1 MKECLG
7 KQKTEEKEQDVPDDQ
22 LFKVCQDMLVPMD
35 AIGSPSSPNLYED
48 AEWSELS
55 MKDLVAVETTANAF
69 IRELDAARQRLRAAR
84 ARSEPEFVDAGE
96 SVDEATASPSS
107 HEDAEW
113 SELSMKDIR
122 AIETTARAFTREL
135 DAARERLRMA
145 RARSEPEFEAE
156 RRVRARRLVQVL
168 TSCPPTPETAE
179 SPLPLSPTH
188 SPRAAT
194 GGGIDLEDRLL
205 DIHEAAMEETAKT
218 AIHDAIVKHRKKR
231 LMKKHFDNLP
241 DHAKEL
247 MLEVGKRGGAQ
258 GSKTRIVNTMFEKD
272 PFDPF
277 GLLAT
282 MDTSHKGE
290 YHPLADSSKTS
301 KGKKDDGTAE

>member
-84 ARSEPEFVDAGE
+84 ARSERE
-96 SVDEATASPSS
+96 SV
-107 HEDAEW
+107 DAEW

-247 MLEVGKRGGAQ
+247 MLEAGKRGGAQ
-258 GSKTRIVNTMFEKD
+258 GSKTGLVNTMFEKD
-272 PFDPF
+272 PLDPF